1 MDLQDNGLLSFS
13 PIDDGFEHYPGATQ
27 SYGTPQYSPEVA
39 NQSQHVQHFQQSQSL
54 QQTQQT
60 HQTHQG
66 ELAPHETKKMIKKL
80 QNELDYQVQ
89 HEQMVVSS
97 AMPGSGP
104 ISMQHP
110 SDIHAPV
117 NVPRRPAPQ
126 QNQQNQQNQ
135 QIEGF
140 SAALDGNGYKSM
152 VTDNDGDADN
162 SGGTSG
168 AGNGY
173 FSEVWDKR
181 RSVLKIMVIT
191 FAILLAI
198 SLHNTI
204 YFYVCALIDR
214 VKHRAKWN
222 EVLIRISYPLIILL
236 AMWHLKA
243 YVIG

>member
-13 PIDDGFEHYPGATQ
+13 PIDDGFEYYAGATQ

-39 NQSQHVQHFQQSQSL
+39 NQSQHVQQS

-60 HQTHQG
+60 QQTPQT
-66 ELAPHETKKMIKKL
+66 ELAPHDSKKMIKKL

-110 SDIHAPV
+110 SDIHVPI
-117 NVPRRPAPQ
+117 NVPKRPVSQ
-126 QNQQNQQNQ
+126 ETQ

-140 SAALDGNGYKSM
+140 SAALDGNSYKAM
-152 VTDNDGDADN
+152 VTDDDNGD
-162 SGGTSG
+162 SG

-222 EVLIRISYPLIILL
+222 EVLIRIAYPLIILL
-236 AMWHLKA
+236 VMWHLKA
-243 YVIG
+243 YVIGSG

>member
-1 MDLQDNGLLSFS
+1 MDLQDNNGLLSFS
-13 PIDDGFEHYPGATQ
+13 PIDDGFEHYAGATQ
-27 SYGTPQYSPEVA
+27 SYSAPQYYPEVA
-39 NQSQHVQHFQQSQSL
+39 GQSQAVQRTSQQQPPQEQS
-54 QQTQQT
+54 
-60 HQTHQG
+60 
-66 ELAPHETKKMIKKL
+66 ELAPHDSKKMIKKL
-80 QNELDYQVQ
+80 QKELDYQVQ

-110 SDIHAPV
+110 SDIHAPII
-117 NVPRRPAPQ
+117 NVPKRPVPPQ
-126 QNQQNQQNQ
+126 SQHV
-135 QIEGF
+135 EGF
-140 SAALDGNGYKSM
+140 SAALDANSYKSM
-152 VTDNDGDADN
+152 VTTDGAADDNDTYG
-162 SGGTSG
+162 S
-168 AGNGY
+168 GNGY

-204 YFYVCALIDR
+204 SFYLSALIDR

-222 EVLIRISYPLIILL
+222 EVLIRIAYPLVVLL

-243 YVIG
+243 YVIGSG